1 MRGPARS
8 VSDQCYDHRMAT
20 ATFSIAPV
28 LTPLTVG
35 ALADSLERQQLSEK
49 ALFLR
54 QLRPFV
60 EGMVERCFAPL
71 VQPTKKGLFANRFTR
86 LARDFEAF
94 RLYLNFRLFG
104 ALGTQDFLRLYEQT
118 LLSALDP
125 LMQTASA
132 MEMRPE
138 LILATVHDY
147 MRIMHA
153 LVQMA
158 ASPALQTNDPTV
170 EQFTH
175 TVNLL
180 HAATRLDYGLTSVFL
195 VLEMAIPRPS
205 ATDKNALLS
214 ALRKSLLEFG
224 RTASKVLVHEH
235 LSRVLQGLETPH
247 IKIGRQRGHAKPPES
262 KQSFIAS
269 SRRQTEVEWI
279 ARNKNL
285 ADTYGGQWVVIEKD
299 ELVANDPDYRRARDV
314 AKQRGIR
321 RPFIFFVPPKDSGGF
336 MGL

>member
-1 MRGPARS
+1 
-8 VSDQCYDHRMAT
+8 MAT
-20 ATFSIAPV
+20 AAFSIAPV

-35 ALADSLERQQLSEK
+35 ALADNLERQQLSEK

-60 EGMVERCFAPL
+60 EGMVERCFVPL
-71 VQPTKKGLFANRFTR
+71 VQPTKKALFANRFTR
-86 LARDFEAF
+86 LAQDFEAF

-125 LMQTASA
+125 LMQTAGA

-153 LVQMA
+153 LVQVA
-158 ASPALQTNDPTV
+158 ASPALQTDDPTV

-214 ALRKSLLEFG
+214 ALRGSLLEFG

-235 LSRVLQGLETPH
+235 LNRVLQGLETPQ
-247 IKIGRQRGHAKPPES
+247 IKIGRQRGQAIRPQLTQES
-262 KQSFIAS
+262 KRSFIAS
-269 SRRQTEVEWI
+269 SRRQTEIDWI
-279 ARNKNL
+279 ARNRNL
-285 ADTYGGQWVVIEKD
+285 ADMYGGQWVVIEKD
-299 ELVANDPDYRRARDV
+299 ELVTNDPDYRKAREV
-314 AKQRGIR
+314 AKQRGIK